1 MVVQDAGPRG
11 YVVVL
16 AFTILALESEV
27 ARHANEIADDGVKWH
42 IQKTIQSRKLLLWD
56 TLSPLEAR
64 TADCAKEGTSGSGP
78 PPPGT
83 QTPKRQKGRSQATTP
98 ASTVAGAGLF
108 ASPIAGPSRWPTI
121 PSPAPYPPA
130 TPHHAHRAL
139 TLATSMHSGSPNVA
153 GPSRLAHTPTHST
166 HSPSSVRHAHR
177 RLASQLRPSS
187 PGSPTPAGP
196 SRSALASPSVSR
208 VLMMESDDRS
218 PSSGRVKRRVEE
230 LERAEALEA
239 RDRVTKRTR
248 R

>member
-1 MVVQDAGPRG
+1 MVQTAGSERCVP
-11 YVVVL
+11 VF
-16 AFTILALESEV
+16 AFTRSALELD
-27 ARHANEIADDGVKWH
+27 ADGMTDDKATWH
-42 IQKTIQSRKLLLWD
+42 FQKPVSHRKLLLWN
-56 TLSPLEAR
+56 TLSPLEAP
-64 TADCAKEGTSGSGP
+64 TADRAVDGTSGSGP

-83 QTPKRQKGRSQATTP
+83 STPNRQGGHSQTTTP
-98 ASTVAGAGLF
+98 VSTVAGASF
-108 ASPIAGPSRWPTI
+108 HASPIAGPSHWPTI